1 MLLPTLL
8 NRVETHRQANK
19 AWLSQSGNRVVRAWE
34 AVKLQKISL
43 CWHAVGCLGQHFC
56 VVLVAASLQVMTVVL
71 SWFVGVVGLLF
82 VWCGCCVRT
91 V

>member
-34 AVKLQKISL
+34 AVKLQKIS
-43 CWHAVGCLGQHFC
+43 VGMLLGVWGNI
-56 VVLVAASLQVMTVVL
+56 VVLFWLPHHL
-71 SWFVGVVGLLF
+71 SAGSMFVGLVGGGVGVV
-82 VWCGCCVRT
+82 
-91 V
+91 